1 MNEQIED
8 LLAVY
13 VLGGL
18 TPDEEA
24 EVEAYVAANP
34 QAAALLEEAYAAA
47 ALLPY
52 TAQPLEPSAEA
63 EAALFARIEA
73 ASKPQTAPAPTA
85 KRPTQTKPTFWDT
98 MRHFF
103 SLPVVTAVGLG
114 TAVLLLIWNLSL
126 NQQLQNLNQDVQ
138 QLATDN
144 NALRTDFDTLA
155 NENLS
160 LTARV
165 AELQAA
171 NQAYENQIDDM
182 AKNNADLIAANNNLQ
197 AEVAETA
204 VKQAK
209 AGERTQARNLLLELV
224 ELEPKHELA
233 WLWLSE
239 LVEEPED
246 KIIALENALTI
257 NPHRPQTQARLSKLR
272 AKYEAARQPAAEHFA
287 TNGFSVVATIEEVE
301 IAEIQQ
307 ELTNG
312 QMQAGR
318 EQLAGFLRRYANHEA
333 GWWLMVKYADTQSN
347 QLIALDHVLRL
358 NRQHPEAPMVLDQI
372 TPTVKDS
379 LALGRIYERLEQW
392 EKSEYYYKRALV
404 SSSNAD
410 RLLAKKHLTH
420 VSEQVRLGNIKYT
433 SPAATVV
440 RLAAGPMLLY
450 TLL

>member
-1 MNEQIED
+1 MNRTE
-8 LLAVY
+8 
-13 VLGGL
+13 
-18 TPDEEA
+18 
-24 EVEAYVAANP
+24 
-34 QAAALLEEAYAAA
+34 
-47 ALLPY
+47 
-52 TAQPLEPSAEA
+52 
-63 EAALFARIEA
+63 LF
-73 ASKPQTAPAPTA
+73 
-85 KRPTQTKPTFWDT
+85 
-98 MRHFF
+98 
-103 SLPVVTAVGLG
+103 
-114 TAVLLLIWNLSL
+114 
-126 NQQLQNLNQDVQ
+126 
-138 QLATDN
+138 
-144 NALRTDFDTLA
+144 
-155 NENLS
+155 
-160 LTARV
+160 
-165 AELQAA
+165 
-171 NQAYENQIDDM
+171 
-182 AKNNADLIAANNNLQ
+182 
-197 AEVAETA
+197 ETA

-301 IAEIQQ
+301 FAEIQQ

-450 TLL
+450 TLLVLVQSGLKPLQVSPVLCTGNFVFIVGLLLWGGLTYYPEHPWLERWRGTAVSASKNISLRLIAIACVALPILLLLLLAISRLLAFNLDLNNLP